1 MYSMKELEV
10 VEETK
15 HLVPNLAILAKALF
29 GENLYFIPKA
39 PYQSEWAT
47 QDIKIGDGLLWLLD
61 SNQKIVSSV
70 LEYKFTTWL

>member
-1 MYSMKELEV
+1 MKEFEV

-29 GENLYFIPKA
+29 GENSYLILITPL
-39 PYQSEWAT
+39 QSDWAT

-61 SNQKIVSSV
+61 SNQDV
-70 LEYKFTTWL
+70 LSNILEFRFTA